1 MSETK
6 ELNLRLADLEQITIR
21 TTPEDEANWKMA
33 RDQVNNLW
41 LKWRRELPNIS
52 SKDILAIIA
61 LRFDKALVARNDDFM
76 EMESMLENF
85 EQEIDRMI
93 LGTTEQQLQQDNTP
107 MQG

>member
-1 MSETK
+1 M
-6 ELNLRLADLEQITIR
+6 
-21 TTPEDEANWKMA
+21 
-33 RDQVNNLW
+33 
-41 LKWRRELPNIS
+41 
-52 SKDILAIIA
+52 IA
-61 LRFDKALVARNDDFM
+61 LRFAKALVARNDDFM